1 MSSPSSST
9 RSQQKHANN
18 ARVTRHALRTA
29 NSIPSNCTTSTPD
42 TPSKQLRVRALS
54 LHSPK
59 QPASPR
65 SHPVRPK
72 RKPSHDSDENSNSS
86 DETLNCEN
94 YESPAKKMRSVA
106 SDCLTRESRS
116 PTKQQQ
122 PGLVELV
129 EPVTSLEALANA
141 KAAFKPGSVPGRLVG
156 RDSERSTIVAFLTS
170 HATHGNT
177 KSGSL
182 YVSGVPGTGKSA
194 MIDEIIDDFTEAQKG
209 ESRVRHMVGKIN
221 CMQFT
226 DPQAIY
232 KKILSEFDIEEGAFD
247 TNVKEP
253 FRTLERAF
261 GHMEGGDKVGSQT
274 PSKKGRTVAS
284 ASLTSSKKIMHLL
297 VLDEIDQLATRD
309 QSVLYRIF
317 EWAALPG
324 STLVLIGIANALDLM
339 QRYLPRLVG
348 MTGGPK
354 LLNFNPY
361 GPPEISAIIKSRLL
375 GLQET
380 TFKAIQKYNIS
391 KSTSPSTKKQSKPL
405 ESAPEQLVSFMQPSA
420 VELCSRKASGTGDL
434 RRALDLVRVS
444 FENLEVETRRKMA
457 KASTP
462 TDQENAPP
470 PPPPSKAQT
479 NQLCSDLNTPLTSLE
494 GIPKV
499 GVAHVLKAANS
510 VSGPGPVQKVKV
522 LATQQKAVLLVLMNV
537 LGSAKGAFVK
547 RTAGKELLLG
557 DLHEAYVSVLKRKQ
571 VIKPVTKTEFGDI
584 MGLFESVGL
593 VSLGKA
599 KEERLKKVQLEC
611 LPAQVE
617 DGIRDD
623 PVLWGMWK
631 ELVASA
637 STLI

>member
-9 RSQQKHANN
+9 RSQQRQADNT
-18 ARVTRHALRTA
+18 RVTRHALRTA
-29 NSIPSNCTTSTPD
+29 NSIPSNCTTNTPG

-54 LHSPK
+54 IQSPK
-59 QPASPR
+59 QLESPR
-65 SHPVRPK
+65 SNPVRPK
-72 RKPSHDSDENSNSS
+72 RKPSNDSDENSNAC

-94 YESPAKKMRSVA
+94 YESPAKKMRTVA
-106 SDCLTRESRS
+106 SDTVKRESSRS

-122 PGLVELV
+122 PALIELV

-156 RDSERSTIVAFLTS
+156 RDSERSTIIAFLTL
-170 HATHGNT
+170 HATYGNT

-194 MIDEIIDDFTEAQKG
+194 MIDEIIDDFIEAQKG
-209 ESRVRHMVGKIN
+209 EIRVRHMVGKIN

-232 KKILSEFDIEEGAFD
+232 KKIMSEFDIEEGAFD

-261 GHMEGGDKVGSQT
+261 GHMEGGDKVGAQT
-274 PSKKGRTVAS
+274 PSKKGRNAAATASVA
-284 ASLTSSKKIMHLL
+284 TSKKVMHLL

-375 GLQET
+375 SLQDT
-380 TFKAIQKYNIS
+380 TFKAIQKYNVS
-391 KSTSPSTKKQSKPL
+391 KSTSPSAKKQSKPL
-405 ESAPEQLVSFMQPSA
+405 EPAPEQLVSFMQPSA

-444 FENLEVETRRKMA
+444 FENLEVETRRKLT
-457 KASTP
+457 KPSTT

-470 PPPPSKAQT
+470 LPSKAQT
-479 NQLCSDLNTPLTSLE
+479 SLPCSDLDTPLTSLD